1 MVASTDRLL
10 FANNRTAHLAT
21 NLAAGDTALTLAA
34 GESTGWPEPAGGEYF
49 VLTIQNLLTG
59 AFEICHGIGRL
70 GDTITLT
77 RGQEGTTAGDFT
89 VDMSIV
95 QMRVTKGVLEKLIQ
109 QNFTAADAE
118 KYLQV
123 DATGA
128 VVAVDLELP
137 EGPQVPVTAGFVG
150 AAVTRTLDLAVPADT
165 AVPFDFNV
173 QLYDTHFIWEGAP
186 GYAAN
191 RFYAPADGYYFLL
204 VTAHWSSDPAAIG
217 RRCIFINKNSSSASA
232 ESGRVAMNETKDQ
245 SQQVVAH
252 AYLNAGEFFDVS
264 VLATNATTMKCSVQ
278 NAHASFFSTV
288 GAKGDKGDEG
298 DPGPAGTPPGGVAG
312 DVQFNDGGVFGGS
325 SAFTFNKATG
335 VVNFTNP
342 PTVAGGPVGG
352 GGGTPGGATTQI
364 QFNDAGA
371 FAGDAGFTFD
381 KATKAVTLGGATVT
395 ANAPVLNLTQTWN
408 AGAVTFQGVKLNVTD
423 TASATF
429 SLLLDLQVGGA
440 SKFAVRKDGSINLPM
455 GTKSSTSIGFNGV
468 SNYGIYLES
477 TGSVAIAFN
486 GEVVVHNYNDRI
498 VLPTENS
505 LAWSSANRSTCTG
518 TSTTDIRLNRDGAGI
533 LAQRNGTTAQTYRV
547 YNTFTDASNY
557 ERTSLG
563 WSANVAYLRNE
574 NLGTGIARL
583 FIPVTGATTVASLPS
598 AATAG
603 IGARSFVTDATATT
617 FLSTVAGGGSNKV
630 PVVSDGTNWLIG

>member
-352 GGGTPGGATTQI
+352 GGSPPGGANTQL
-364 QFNDAGA
+364 QFNDAGV
-371 FAGDAGFTFD
+371 FAGDTGFTFD
-381 KATKAVTLGGATVT
+381 KATKTAAIGGGTVT
-395 ANAPVLNLTQTWN
+395 ANAPVLNLSQTWN
-408 AGAVTFQGVKLNVTD
+408 NAAVTFQSIKLNVTN
-423 TASATF
+423 TASAGGST
-429 SLLLDLQVGGA
+429 LLDLQVGSVTKFLVGSSGGIYADSLGLGSWVNARSSFLQLGA
-440 SKFAVRKDGSINLPM
+440 SL
-455 GTKSSTSIGFNGV
+455 
-468 SNYGIYLES
+468 
-477 TGSVAIAFN
+477 
-486 GEVVVHNYNDRI
+486 
-498 VLPTENS
+498 S
-505 LAWSSANRSTCTG
+505 LAWGPGIAGSSQDLT
-518 TSTTDIRLNRDGAGI
+518 LYRDAAGI
-533 LAQRNGTTAQTYRV
+533 LAQRFGTAAQTYRI
-547 YNTFTDASNY
+547 YNTYTDASNY
-557 ERTSLG
+557 ERIRLG
-563 WSANVAYLRNE
+563 WSANICYLQPE
-574 NLGTGIARL
+574 NLGTGVARI
-583 FIPVTGATTVASLPS
+583 FVPVTGGTTVSGLPAAASTLV
-598 AATAG
+598 
-603 IGARSFVTDATATT
+603 GARSFVTDATATT
-617 FLSTVAGGGSNKV
+617 FLSTVAGGGTNKV
-630 PVVSDGTNWLIG
+630 PVVCTGTEWVIG